1 LQAFASASAAGFGF
15 GPTMTS
21 RVDVTSG
28 NAAISLNGGSYFGS
42 TWAGVLMQASFNY
55 GTDNFG
61 AGQSV
66 DLSAMTS
73 ANILGSGNLSVT
85 AGAIPQVDIMMM
97 LNSGSA
103 TRTWTMSFGAGA
115 IGNVAFSLNSGFT
128 AGGSGAFSYANVTS
142 VRFAFSFSGTGSYGS
157 TQSGAGAFGYSVS
170 QFNFVPAPGAIAI
183 LGVAGVVGARR
194 RRGPSLRASPP
205 ASAGDH
211 TPRRVAFGRPGEV
224 FHSGPRFP
232 PTFSPDSEDPPS
244 DRGNTR
250 VEASR
255 TPPFHDPPPRTRH
268 RPAAHP
274 RRRRHPRTRH
284 PANRRGIR
292 RDIP

>member
-1 LQAFASASAAGFGF
+1 MRTSSILISGAVAAVTVAGSASATIVVDGFSSGNLSLGGTTATFSNINATDVSTSASYLPVAGSANRRQLQAFASASAAGFGF

-142 VRFAFSFSGTGSYGS
+142 VRFAFSFSGTGAYAS
-157 TQSGAGAFGYSVS
+157 TQSGAGAFGYNVS
-170 QFNFVPAPGAIAI
+170 QFNFVPAPGALAL
-183 LGVAGVVGARR
+183 LGVAGVVGTRR
-194 RRGPSLRASPP
+194 RR
-205 ASAGDH
+205 
-211 TPRRVAFGRPGEV
+211 
-224 FHSGPRFP
+224 
-232 PTFSPDSEDPPS
+232 
-244 DRGNTR
+244 
-250 VEASR
+250 
-255 TPPFHDPPPRTRH
+255 
-268 RPAAHP
+268 
-274 RRRRHPRTRH
+274 
-284 PANRRGIR
+284 
-292 RDIP
+292 